1 MTSEKLHDALSL
13 LPADLVAETDVLRTQ
28 AKKPQ
33 VHWQRWA
40 AMAACLAVVLLAGT
54 MFSRLFGP
62 KGSSKTAAA
71 VDKAPMSIA
80 EAADQKNAAPN
91 FDAIEEAAPADG
103 GHTHAPAGEPETT
116 DGTEDGYCG
125 NTSAT
130 VMLDGSAYTLS
141 GSDAVTLT
149 AILENLD
156 YTSDD
161 ICSCSAEFTVETE
174 VSTEYEVNL
183 TEYFVRCD
191 AGQAALT
198 PKAGGRHP
206 GDRRAAGR
214 IIPLFPRNISPIM
227 FNLRKS
233 RQ

>member
-13 LPADLVAETDVLRTQ
+13 LPADLVAETDALRTQ

-62 KGSSKTAAA
+62 KGSSKTTAA
-71 VDKAPMSIA
+71 VDQFQMFVA
-80 EAADQKNAAPN
+80 EAPDRENAAP
-91 FDAIEEAAPADG
+91 ALGEAKAGRPDDD
-103 GHTHAPAGEPETT
+103 HTHAPADEPESAN
-116 DGTEDGYCG
+116 GTEDGYCG
-125 NTSAT
+125 NTSVT
-130 VMLDGSAYTLS
+130 VTLDGSAYTLS

-174 VSTEYEVNL
+174 IGTEYEVNL
-183 TEYFVRCD
+183 TGYFARCD

-198 PKAGGRHP
+198 QKQADAIREIVQRLGE
-206 GDRRAAGR
+206 
-214 IIPLFPRNISPIM
+214 
-227 FNLRKS
+227 
-233 RQ
+233 

>member
-1 MTSEKLHDALSL
+1 MTSEKLHDALNL
-13 LPADLVAETDVLRTQ
+13 LPADLVTETDALRTQ

-54 MFSRLFGP
+54 MFSHLFGP

-71 VDKAPMSIA
+71 VDQFQMFVA
-80 EAADQKNAAPN
+80 EAPDRENAAP
-91 FDAIEEAAPADG
+91 ESAAPALGEAKADRPDDD
-103 GHTHAPAGEPETT
+103 HTHAPAGEPESTN
-116 DGTEDGYCG
+116 DTEDGYCG
-125 NTSAT
+125 NTSVT
-130 VMLDGSAYTLS
+130 VTLGGSAYTLS
-141 GSDAVTLT
+141 GSNAVTLT

-174 VSTEYEVNL
+174 IGTEYEVNL
-183 TEYFVRCD
+183 TEYFARCD

-198 PKAGGRHP
+198 QKQADAIREIVERLGE
-206 GDRRAAGR
+206 
-214 IIPLFPRNISPIM
+214 
-227 FNLRKS
+227 
-233 RQ
+233 

>member
-13 LPADLVAETDVLRTQ
+13 LPADLVAGTDALRTKP
-28 AKKPQ
+28 KKPQ

-80 EAADQKNAAPN
+80 EAADQKNVAPN

-103 GHTHAPAGEPETT
+103 GHTHAPADEPETT
-116 DGTEDGYCG
+116 GGTEDGYCG

-130 VMLDGSAYTLS
+130 VTLDGSAHTIP

-156 YTSDD
+156 YDPQSV
-161 ICSCSAEFTVETE
+161 CNCLAEFTVETE
-174 VSTEYEVNL
+174 VGTEYEVNL
-183 TEYFVRCD
+183 TEYFARCD

-198 PKAGGRHP
+198 
-206 GDRRAAGR
+206 
-214 IIPLFPRNISPIM
+214 
-227 FNLRKS
+227 RKQADAI
-233 RQ
+233 REIVQRLGE

>member
-1 MTSEKLHDALSL
+1 MTSEKLHDALNL
-13 LPADLVAETDVLRTQ
+13 LPADLVAGTDALRTKP
-28 AKKPQ
+28 KKPQ

-54 MFSRLFGP
+54 MFSYFFGHM
-62 KGSSKTAAA
+62 GSSKTAAA
-71 VDKAPMSIA
+71 VDKAPMS
-80 EAADQKNAAPN
+80 
-91 FDAIEEAAPADG
+91 IEEAAPADG
-103 GHTHAPAGEPETT
+103 GHTHAPAGEPEATG
-116 DGTEDGYCG
+116 GTEDGYCG

-130 VMLDGSAYTLS
+130 VTLDGSAYTLS

-161 ICSCSAEFTVETE
+161 ICSCSTEFTVETE
-174 VSTEYEVNL
+174 IGTEYEVNL

-198 PKAGGRHP
+198 QKQADAIREIVEWLGE
-206 GDRRAAGR
+206 
-214 IIPLFPRNISPIM
+214 
-227 FNLRKS
+227 
-233 RQ
+233 

>member
-1 MTSEKLHDALSL
+1 MTSEKLHDALNL
-13 LPADLVAETDVLRTQ
+13 LPADLVAGTDALRTKP
-28 AKKPQ
+28 KKPQ

-54 MFSRLFGP
+54 MFSYFFGHM
-62 KGSSKTAAA
+62 GSSKTAAA

-103 GHTHAPAGEPETT
+103 GHTHAPADEPESANGAET
-116 DGTEDGYCG
+116 GSCG
-125 NTSAT
+125 STSVT
-130 VMLDGSAYTLS
+130 VTLDGSAHTIP

-156 YTSDD
+156 YDPQS
-161 ICSCSAEFTVETE
+161 ICNCLAEFTVETE
-174 VSTEYEVNL
+174 VVTEYEVNL
-183 TEYFVRCD
+183 TEYFARCD

-198 PKAGGRHP
+198 RKQADAIRE
-206 GDRRAAGR
+206 
-214 IIPLFPRNISPIM
+214 IIERLGE
-227 FNLRKS
+227 
-233 RQ
+233 

>member
-1 MTSEKLHDALSL
+1 MTSEKLHDALNL
-13 LPADLVAETDVLRTQ
+13 LPADLVAETDALRTQ
-28 AKKPQ
+28 PKKRQ

-54 MFSRLFGP
+54 MFSRFFGHM
-62 KGSSKTAAA
+62 GSSNSSAA

-103 GHTHAPAGEPETT
+103 GHNHAPADEPESTS
-116 DGTEDGYCG
+116 GTEDGYCG

-130 VMLDGSAYTLS
+130 VTLDGSVYTFS
-141 GSDAVTLT
+141 GSDAITLT

-156 YTSDD
+156 YDPQAV
-161 ICSCSAEFTVETE
+161 CNCLAEFTVETE
-174 VSTEYEVNL
+174 VGTEYEINL
-183 TEYFVRCD
+183 TEYFARCD

-198 PKAGGRHP
+198 QKQADAIRE
-206 GDRRAAGR
+206 
-214 IIPLFPRNISPIM
+214 IIDQLGE
-227 FNLRKS
+227 
-233 RQ
+233 

>member
-1 MTSEKLHDALSL
+1 MTSEKLHDALNL
-13 LPADLVAETDVLRTQ
+13 LPADLVAETDALRTQ

-125 NTSAT
+125 NTSVT
-130 VMLDGSAYTLS
+130 VTLDGSAHTIS
-141 GSDAVTLT
+141 GSDAVTLM

-156 YTSDD
+156 YAPQA
-161 ICSCSAEFTVETE
+161 ICNCLAEFTVETE
-174 VSTEYEVNL
+174 VGTEYEVNL
-183 TEYFVRCD
+183 TEYFARCD
-191 AGQAALT
+191 AGQAVLT
-198 PKAGGRHP
+198 
-206 GDRRAAGR
+206 
-214 IIPLFPRNISPIM
+214 
-227 FNLRKS
+227 RKQADTI
-233 RQ
+233 REIVQRLGE

>member
-13 LPADLVAETDVLRTQ
+13 LPADLVAETDALRTKP
-28 AKKPQ
+28 KKHQ

-54 MFSRLFGP
+54 MFSYFFGHM
-62 KGSSKTAAA
+62 GSSKTTAAA
-71 VDKAPMSIA
+71 DKAPMSIA

-103 GHTHAPAGEPETT
+103 GHTHAPADEPESANS
-116 DGTEDGYCG
+116 TEDGYCG

-130 VMLDGSAYTLS
+130 VTLDGSAYTLS

-149 AILENLD
+149 AHSGKSGLYQRRYLQLFHGVHGGDRDRHRIRSEPDGILRPLRRRTGGAD
-156 YTSDD
+156 
-161 ICSCSAEFTVETE
+161 
-174 VSTEYEVNL
+174 
-183 TEYFVRCD
+183 
-191 AGQAALT
+191 

-214 IIPLFPRNISPIM
+214 IIPKYFVLYV
-227 FNLRKS
+227 
-233 RQ
+233 

>member
-13 LPADLVAETDVLRTQ
+13 LPADLIAETDVLRTQ

-62 KGSSKTAAA
+62 KGSSKTTAA
-71 VDKAPMSIA
+71 VDQFQMFVA
-80 EAADQKNAAPN
+80 EAPDRENAAPN

-116 DGTEDGYCG
+116 GGTEDGYCG
-125 NTSAT
+125 NTSVT
-130 VMLDGSAYTLS
+130 VTLDGSAYTLS

-161 ICSCSAEFTVETE
+161 ICSCSTEFTVETE
-174 VSTEYEVNL
+174 VGTEYEVKL
-183 TEYFVRCD
+183 TEYFARCD
-191 AGQAALT
+191 TWQAALT
-198 PKAGGRHP
+198 QKQADAIREIVQRLGE
-206 GDRRAAGR
+206 
-214 IIPLFPRNISPIM
+214 
-227 FNLRKS
+227 
-233 RQ
+233 

>member
-13 LPADLVAETDVLRTQ
+13 LPADLVAETDALRTQ

-62 KGSSKTAAA
+62 KGSSKATAA
-71 VDKAPMSIA
+71 VDQFQMFVA
-80 EAADQKNAAPN
+80 EAPDRENAAPN

-103 GHTHAPAGEPETT
+103 GHTHAPADEPESAN
-116 DGTEDGYCG
+116 GTEDGYCG
-125 NTSAT
+125 NTSVT
-130 VMLDGSAYTLS
+130 VTLDGSAYTLS
-141 GSDAVTLT
+141 GSDAITLT

-156 YTSDD
+156 YTSDN
-161 ICSCSAEFTVETE
+161 ICSCSTEFTVETE
-174 VSTEYEVNL
+174 VGTEYEVNL
-183 TEYFVRCD
+183 MEYFVRCD

-198 PKAGGRHP
+198 QKQADAIREIVQRLGE
-206 GDRRAAGR
+206 
-214 IIPLFPRNISPIM
+214 
-227 FNLRKS
+227 
-233 RQ
+233 